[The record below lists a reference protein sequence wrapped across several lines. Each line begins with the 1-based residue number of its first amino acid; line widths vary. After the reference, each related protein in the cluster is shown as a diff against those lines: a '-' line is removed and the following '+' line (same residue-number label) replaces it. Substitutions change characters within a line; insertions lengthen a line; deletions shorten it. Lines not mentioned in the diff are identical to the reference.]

1 METQDLKETF
11 DLFDSNSDGL
21 LSQEEFTIILRV
33 LGIAVKINQINEQF
47 KQYVK
52 NDGISYEDFLL
63 SYGEL
68 KQKLITKEEMIKA
81 VNMLDKKKTDF
92 IPSSELKR
100 ILSSVGDGMSQQEI
114 NDLFNLIGIDEQ
126 GVVKVGDFV
135 DHLSNIY
142 Q

>member
-63 SYGEL
+63 SYAEL